1 MVADCTDMR
10 FFAYIA
16 DVEAIISDP
25 KKQPIQGVTLV
36 GKPIKPGISNVS
48 PIKITHC
55 YKCPQSMA
63 LVVTCSDSPD
73 ALCAC

>member
-1 MVADCTDMR
+1 MVADYADMR

-36 GKPIKPGISNVS
+36 GKPIKPGVLAVS
-48 PIKITHC
+48 SIKITHC
-55 YKCPQSMA
+55 YKCP
-63 LVVTCSDSPD
+63 
-73 ALCAC
+73 